1 MHTMLFVS
9 AFTFDSF
16 FCIIGQNLKTRG
28 VSNVIQHIVCFKLK
42 GPTEQACKKAA
53 DVLRSMQGKVEM
65 IRELEVG
72 IDFLHSE
79 RSYDL
84 ILQVTLDDEAALEA
98 YQNHP
103 YHVNVVKKHM
113 HAVRQSSVSV
123 DYKLSE

>member
-1 MHTMLFVS
+1 MHEMLFVS

-16 FCIIGQNLKTRG
+16 FCIIGQNLKIRG
-28 VSNVIQHIVCFKLK
+28 VSNVIRHIVCFKLK
-42 GPTEQACKKAA
+42 NPTEQACTEAA

-84 ILQVTLDDEAALEA
+84 ILQVTLDDETALEA

-113 HAVRQSSVSV
+113 HAVRESSVSV